1 MQKQKL
7 HIEKADLSTAP
18 APYWTYKMSQ
28 QCKTFVQTN
37 SFLKNDCGFNYQN
50 AHIVELDHDISTPSN
65 DEFTQIIAAQNPVIV
80 LYNGQ
85 AGLAYKEEI
94 IKRELNLFSDV
105 WMIQNDTRIYYK
117 VSTEAPNLEEF
128 FGNRS
133 FYADEDNESMYYI
146 AY

>member
-1 MQKQKL
+1 
-7 HIEKADLSTAP
+7 
-18 APYWTYKMSQ
+18 
-28 QCKTFVQTN
+28 
-37 SFLKNDCGFNYQN
+37 LKNDCGFNYQN
-50 AHIVELDHDISTPSN
+50 AHIVELEHDISTPSN

-94 IKRELNLFSDV
+94 MKKEINIHGNILS
-105 WMIQNDTRIYYK
+105 IQNDTRIYYK
-117 VSTEAPNLEEF
+117 VSTESPNLTNF